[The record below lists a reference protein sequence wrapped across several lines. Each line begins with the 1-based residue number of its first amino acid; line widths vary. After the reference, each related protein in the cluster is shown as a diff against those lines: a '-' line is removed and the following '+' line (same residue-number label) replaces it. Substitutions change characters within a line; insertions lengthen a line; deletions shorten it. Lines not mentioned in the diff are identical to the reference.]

1 MHKKSIIF
9 NKDIKHIRHPLAFAR
24 FFLITFLF
32 CFLFITPA
40 FSENFVFKFQKG
52 NTVRVLSTTD
62 EDVFING
69 KLNHHSTIIN
79 RISEETIAVTDDN
92 SGVLKTHFMTAEQA
106 NIVSDNS
113 IYKWGKEYE
122 SQYTC
127 SPQGEYDISDEYFMP
142 VVRNVPVFLKKD
154 VQIGDT
160 WTAQGNEAHDLR
172 DTLGIETPY
181 KIPFTANYTYE
192 GVIQKDGKTLH
203 VIAVTYNIMYKTP
216 EKPKNVSNYPVKN
229 FIYSNEKLY
238 WDNEAGSLLY
248 YTEDFRIM
256 FEMSLGDVYEFIG
269 TAHAEITEFK
279 KQGTQENADKI
290 QKQINDMDI
299 KDTTAKVTE
308 RGIKISLENIQFA
321 AESAELLDSEKE
333 KLKKIAEILKSLPKD
348 NDLLIGGHTAKW
360 GSEESQIKLSEQR
373 AAAVAQYLSS
383 LHVRDSSSIFT
394 KGYGATEPVAPNDSA
409 KNMARNR
416 RVEITILD
424 K

>member
-1 MHKKSIIF
+1 MYKNPILF
-9 NKDIKHIRHPLAFAR
+9 DKDFKYTQCRFVRSL
-24 FFLITFLF
+24 FFLMSILL
-32 CFLFITPA
+32 CFLSLSPA
-40 FSENFVFKFQKG
+40 FSETFAFKYHKG
-52 NTVRVLSTTD
+52 DTARVLSTTD

-69 KLNHHSTIIN
+69 NLSHHSTIVS

-92 SGVLKTHFMTAEQA
+92 SGILKTHFMTTEQA
-106 NIVSDNS
+106 NITNDNS

-127 SPQGEYDISDEYFMP
+127 SPQGEYNISDEYFMP
-142 VVRNVPVFLKKD
+142 VVRNVPVFLKTD
-154 VQIGDT
+154 VKIGDT
-160 WTAQGNEAHDLR
+160 WTAQGTEAHDLR

-192 GVIQKDGKTLH
+192 GIVQENGKTLH

-216 EKPKNVSNYPVKN
+216 KITTNATNYPVKN

-238 WDNEAGSLLY
+238 WDNKAGALLH

-256 FEMSLGDVYEFIG
+256 FEMSLGDIYEFVG
-269 TAHAEITEFK
+269 TAHAEITDLQ

-290 QKQINDMDI
+290 QKQIDAMDI
-299 KDTTAKVTE
+299 KDTKAEVTE
-308 RGIKISLENIQFA
+308 RGIKISLEKIRFK
-321 AESAELLDSEKE
+321 AESAQLMDSEKE
-333 KLKKIAEILKSLPKD
+333 KLNKIASILKTLPPD

-360 GSEESQIKLSEQR
+360 GSAESQMSLSEQR
-373 AAAVAQYLSS
+373 AATVAQYLIS
-383 LHVRDSSSIFT
+383 LQVRDPSAIFT
-394 KGYGATEPVAPNDSA
+394 KGYGATEPIAPNDTEE
-409 KNMARNR
+409 NMARNR